1 MQKKVL
7 SEKALYQG
15 KVLMPKGFEIN
26 PFILSKSIFESTY
39 MGKDF
44 IFTSNWDRLNK
55 YLIEHIRLKYK
66 LNLVNKKTWGNMYLP
81 GETTKPILNIDP
93 VDLRNSPDFTLLY
106 GINATDCSVRIYY
119 DDNRRKGRS
128 WDVELKHNMFV
139 MFPSTSLYYIEN
151 NQKNL
156 LNFIQTITY
165 EFI

>member
-66 LNLVNKKTWGNMYLP
+66 LNLVNKKSRYFSRLSIYIKDIKFI
-81 GETTKPILNIDP
+81 TTLKIILITIILIITTFINYTSVFSQILKFDTILYICPISIR
-93 VDLRNSPDFTLLY
+93 VY
-106 GINATDCSVRIYY
+106 
-119 DDNRRKGRS
+119 
-128 WDVELKHNMFV
+128 
-139 MFPSTSLYYIEN
+139 
-151 NQKNL
+151 
-156 LNFIQTITY
+156 
-165 EFI
+165 